1 MPGVVLDSTCLIALE
16 KIGRLDLLPGLFSHL
31 HAPPAVAD
39 EFGRSL
45 PWLTVTSVSNQFSVT
60 VLRTQLDR
68 GEAEALVLASEL
80 AAERVVLDH
89 KKARRIAGTLELRVI
104 GTVGIV
110 LRAKQAGMIE
120 ACRPVLEE
128 LRRVGFHISEALF
141 KEALRLAD
149 ESR

>member
-16 KIGRLDLLPGLFSHL
+16 KIDQLNLLPGLFSQL

-39 EFGRSL
+39 EFGSSL
-45 PWLTVTSVSNQFSVT
+45 PWLTVTAVSNQFSVT

-80 AAERVVLDH
+80 VAERVVLDD

-104 GTVGIV
+104 GTVGII
-110 LRAKQAGMIE
+110 LRAKRAGIIE
-120 ACRPVLEE
+120 ACRPVLED
-128 LRRVGFHISEALF
+128 LRRVGFHMSEALF
-141 KEALRLAD
+141 VEALRLAD
-149 ESR
+149 EGG